1 SGPEP
6 LLSCRSASSARS
18 GWVAAALTTSPSR
31 QTAACAPEQ
40 EGTCR
45 AASSVSLFS
54 DLASPPLVRLSSS
67 AAPCPS
73 CSIGT
78 GSSVSSSFLACP
90 GRASRRRVRRGRRGD
105 RLLVPGPGGEPGG
118 LPRGA
123 GPRRG

>member
-1 SGPEP
+1 SSVSGQLTPAPASAASTSGPEP

-40 EGTCR
+40 EGTCQ

-67 AAPCPS
+67 AAPCPN
-73 CSIGT
+73 CSIAT
-78 GSSVSSSFLACP
+78 GSSV
-90 GRASRRRVRRGRRGD
+90 
-105 RLLVPGPGGEPGG
+105 PGPVLARCSSTPRAGQPRSRAPGAPG
-118 LPRGA
+118 
-123 GPRRG
+123 